1 MFLQLLVVRP
11 KRKKEKALEAAGE
24 APRPAPSAPQA
35 AEESK
40 GAPEVMEVTSAT
52 QTGLPS
58 SLHQSGPKS
67 LTGGTR
73 V

>member
-1 MFLQLLVVRP
+1 VRP
-11 KRKKEKALEAAGE
+11 KRKKEKELEASNE
-24 APRPAPSAPQA
+24 AARPAPSAP

-40 GAPEVMEVTSAT
+40 GAPEVIEVA
-52 QTGLPS
+52 GGVPS
-58 SLHQSGPKS
+58 SLPTGPKS